1 MVRGS
6 LIFFPN
12 LGADSLC
19 IKTMDAEA
27 VLLAPGKELAKQVSE
42 LRTEVVT
49 LREQSELLRNMHY
62 DSLFSFLL

>member
-1 MVRGS
+1 
-6 LIFFPN
+6 
-12 LGADSLC
+12 
-19 IKTMDAEA
+19 MDAEA